1 MDLFVL
7 VVAIGMAAGGML
19 AQEPRPSVLRLALEE
34 HVTVGAALLGQ
45 QGGHRTAYHDRFT
58 SPSETVREF
67 EDAHHLKEVAGD
79 SYDLRVHVEI
89 NLFTGT
95 LIANRDVVFGRRQG
109 SESDKAQGRV
119 DSPIRS
125 HLDKKLLAPIG
136 RRELRLNEV
145 DLPPNG
151 RPRCSHKRSYG

>member
-7 VVAIGMAAGGML
+7 VVAIGMAAGGVL
-19 AQEPRPSVLRLALEE
+19 AQEARPGVLRLALEE
-34 HVTVGAALLGQ
+34 HVTVGAALFRQ
-45 QGGHRTAYHDRFT
+45 EGGHRAAYHDRLT
-58 SPSETVREF
+58 RTPETVREF

-89 NLFTGT
+89 DLFPGT

-109 SESDKAQGRV
+109 SESDEAQGRV

-125 HLDKKLLAPIG
+125 HLDKKLLAPIR
-136 RRELRLNEV
+136 RREFRLNEV

-151 RPRCSHKRSYG
+151 RPRCSHKR